1 MFRSSTMKLS
11 ALLII
16 AGCTDADN
24 SLIADDRAAVAAYE
38 RYQAQIAPDADL
50 RVDVAVIEPA
60 HRIRSRDAAHLV
72 NGLPASRYLVPYF
85 ASVTVR
91 PGDGIATALHPQLE
105 QWGQNGYPENEA
117 VAAEQS
123 SGVLGQQLQGTAS
136 QTLDVP
142 LETTGGDPIEI
153 CRDGMC
159 CGDGEVTLDDQ
170 VTQNITMTG
179 GGGDIPPTGGDGG
192 GSSMPGGGDGDP
204 PSGGDGGGSSLPGG
218 GGVIVTSGGDG
229 GGSSMPGGSTV
240 LAFRPLDG
248 VQLFT
253 SRALPGVAP
262 IAASRLRVT
271 LTSGDTSTAYDA
283 LVLHYPDA
291 EPEIVDRVL
300 LGINDQVAPAGLGE
314 LMQEADSPW
323 TKNADGCQS
332 YAFGWGQ
339 NVSWKVKK
347 GFLFTFTTVFVQA
360 TAFAQM
366 TCAVYD
372 KPNNGGKGCRLASY
386 DGTPAATGQG
396 ADACSKSY
404 YVTQDTATGK
414 DALKG
419 DDGNNIGVDFSI
431 GASAHLVN
439 TDTAKVLVKLEGK
452 AEGKKVGGNG
462 QVNVKFERPG
472 GSYGGVDVAIDGEV
486 ICPDYVKP

>member
-1 MFRSSTMKLS
+1 MLRSRTMKLS
-11 ALLII
+11 ALLIV

-24 SLIADDRAAVAAYE
+24 SLITEDRAAVAAYE

-50 RVDVAVIEPA
+50 HVDVAVIEPA
-60 HRIRSRDAAHLV
+60 HRIRSRDAAGLV

-91 PGDGIATALHPQLE
+91 PADGIATALHPRLE
-105 QWGQNGYPENEA
+105 QWGQNGYPANDA
-117 VAAEQS
+117 LAAES
-123 SGVLGQQLQGTAS
+123 TDVAGQQLQGTAS
-136 QTLDVP
+136 ESLDIP
-142 LETTGGDPIEI
+142 LETTGGDSIDI
-153 CRDGMC
+153 CRDGVC
-159 CGDGEVTLDDQ
+159 CAPGDVTLDDP
-170 VTQNITMTG
+170 VTENITISGGDGGGSSVPG
-179 GGGDIPPTGGDGG
+179 GGGDPPTGGDGG
-192 GSSMPGGGDGDP
+192 GSSMPGGGD
-204 PSGGDGGGSSLPGG
+204 
-218 GGVIVTSGGDG
+218 VIVSSGGDG
-229 GGSSMPGGSTV
+229 GGSSMPGGAV
-240 LAFRPLDG
+240 LAFRQIDG
-248 VQLFT
+248 VPLFT
-253 SRALPGVAP
+253 SRTLPGAAP

-271 LTSGDTSTAYDA
+271 LTSGDTRHAYDA

-291 EPEIVDRVL
+291 DPVIVDRVL
-300 LGINDQVAPAGLGE
+300 LGINDQLAPAGLGE
-314 LMQEADSPW
+314 LTQEADSPW

-366 TCAVYD
+366 SCAVYD

-396 ADACSKSY
+396 ADACTKSY

-414 DALKG
+414 DPLKG